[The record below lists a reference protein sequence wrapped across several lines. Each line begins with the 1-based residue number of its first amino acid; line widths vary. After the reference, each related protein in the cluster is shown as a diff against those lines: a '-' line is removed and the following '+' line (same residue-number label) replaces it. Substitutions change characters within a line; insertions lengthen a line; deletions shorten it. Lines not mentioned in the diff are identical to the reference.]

1 MKFIDEKLENY
12 CRDMSSPPADYLRE
26 LDRETHLKVLSPVM
40 LSGHLQGR
48 FLSMISKLISPRKVL
63 EIGTY
68 TGYSALCLAEG
79 LPPDGELH
87 TIEVND
93 ELEPFIKKFWEKS
106 PFNQLLH
113 LHIGDAAKIVTEME
127 GDFDLVFIDAGKKDY
142 PLYFD
147 LIIDKITP
155 GGVILADNVLWSGKV
170 LEEKVDEETEALIHF
185 SKKVLEDR
193 RVEVVMLPIRD
204 GISVIRKL

>member
-1 MKFIDEKLENY
+1 MKFIDERLENY
-12 CRDMSSPPADYLRE
+12 CRDMSSAPAEYLSE
-26 LDRETHLKVLSPVM
+26 LDRETHLRVLSPVM

-48 FLSMISKLISPRKVL
+48 FLSMISKLISPGKVL

-68 TGYSALCLAEG
+68 TGYSALCMAEG
-79 LPPDGELH
+79 LKEGGELH

-93 ELEPFIKKFWEKS
+93 ELEPFIRQFWDKS
-106 PFNQLLH
+106 PYSHLLH
-113 LHIGDAAKIVTEME
+113 LHIGDASKVIAELE

-147 LIIDKITP
+147 LIIDKVSS

-170 LEEKVDEETEALIHF
+170 LEEKVDEETEALVSF
-185 SKKVLEDR
+185 SKKVLEDI
-193 RVEVVMLPIRD
+193 RVEVVVLPIRD